1 MMMMIR
7 MDSRSPHDQ
16 PGGREAGGRGAAGR
30 DEWRGMKEGKNII
43 FDWIVPRW
51 CDIEAIS
58 TDLLATTLGYQSATS
73 RLPPGYHWLPLG
85 YHLSIYRTSDFGA
98 RTSSFEEK
106 LISYVQKVLTCWRSR
121 VLQAVQSHRTAM

>member
-16 PGGREAGGRGAAGR
+16 PGGREAGGRGAVGR

-73 RLPPGYHWLPLG
+73 RLPVGYQSATSRLPVGFQSATSRLPPGYLPATTG
-85 YHLSIYRTSDFGA
+85 YHLGT
-98 RTSSFEEK
+98 T
-106 LISYVQKVLTCWRSR
+106 
-121 VLQAVQSHRTAM
+121 